1 MARILVTGG
10 TGFIGRELCKQLT
23 TRGHHITVLCRDTAR
38 IPTLC
43 GHQVEGVTSFADL
56 AGVEAFGAIVNLAGD
71 PIFGGRWNESR
82 KQIIRASRVGLTDQ
96 LVDFIA
102 SRPAKP
108 AVLVSGS
115 AIGFYGDQA
124 DRVLREDSEPVD
136 DFSHRLCRDWEQAA
150 WRATDLGVRVC
161 LIRTG
166 LVLGRGGGLLQRMI
180 LPFRAGLGGR
190 LGNGSQWMS
199 WIHRQDHV
207 AAMLLLLDSP
217 EQQGVYN
224 LTAPNPVTNREFT
237 ASLAAALQRPALLHL
252 PAAFLKLLLGEMASL
267 VLGSQRVLPE
277 RLKAAG
283 FSFAYQ
289 TLDTALGEC
298 LSPEVTRA
306 GSD

>member
-1 MARILVTGG
+1 VAPILVTGG
-10 TGFIGRELCKQLT
+10 TGFIGRELCKQLS

-43 GHQVEGVTSFADL
+43 GRQVEGVTSFADL
-56 AGVEAFGAIVNLAGD
+56 AGVEPFGAIVNLAGD
-71 PIFGGRWNESR
+71 PIFGGRWSESR
-82 KQIIRASRVGLTDQ
+82 KQIIQTSRVGLTDQ

-102 SRPAKP
+102 GSPAKP

-124 DRVLREDSEPVD
+124 GRILHEDSEPVD
-136 DFSHRLCRDWEQAA
+136 DFSHRLCRDWERSAQ
-150 WRATDLGVRVC
+150 RATHLGVRVC

-190 LGNGSQWMS
+190 LGDGSQWMS
-199 WIHRQDHV
+199 WIHLQDHV
-207 AAMLLLLDSP
+207 AAMLLLLDADD
-217 EQQGVYN
+217 QQGVYN

-237 ASLAAALQRPALLHL
+237 ASLATAVQRPALLHL
-252 PAAFLKLLLGEMASL
+252 PAGLLKLLLGEMASL

-283 FSFAYQ
+283 FSFAFP
-289 TLDTALGEC
+289 TLEAALGEC
-298 LSPEVTRA
+298 LSPVLASA
-306 GSD
+306 GSN